1 MTHAP
6 SELQQQLEQQRR
18 QVDVENYDLS
28 LGELFRMTEQRE
40 LIRAPEYQRKFRWT
54 AADESHLV
62 ESLLLGLPVP
72 SIYVASN
79 PDGTWEV
86 VDGLQRISTLI
97 HFMSESLELLA
108 DLERTSCLRLEG
120 LQKLPT
126 FNGYTYSK
134 LPTPIRLQ
142 FARRPLR
149 VTALSDKSDPE
160 IRFDVFERLN
170 RGGVTLT
177 PQEVRACIYRG
188 PFANMLRDLAED
200 VDFKRL
206 VKLQTVHQHDGTRE
220 EIALKFFAYLHD
232 GERYDGDVTNFLNRY
247 MRENG
252 KSFDVVSGKD
262 LFLRVIQQL
271 VQITDGA
278 LLRKGYSVTP
288 INQLEAVMVAA
299 GKLLQTGKKNWKPP
313 ADWLNDKVLIQHST
327 KGTNTRTAFKARNAR
342 AEELLLG
349 KSM

>member
-1 MTHAP
+1 MAHAIT
-6 SELQQQLEQQRR
+6 ELQQQLEQQRK

-28 LGELFRMTEQRE
+28 LGELFRMAEQRE

-54 AADESHLV
+54 ASDESHLV

-97 HFMSESLELLA
+97 HFMSESADLLA
-108 DLERTSCLRLEG
+108 ELERTSCLRLEG
-120 LQKLPT
+120 LQKLTT
-126 FNGYTYSK
+126 FNSYTYAD

-177 PQEVRACIYRG
+177 SQEVRACIYRG
-188 PFANMLRDLAED
+188 PFANLLRELSED
-200 VDFKRL
+200 VNFKRL
-206 VKLQTVHQHDGTRE
+206 VKLQAVHQHDGTRE
-220 EIALKFFAYLHD
+220 EIALKFFAYLNEGD
-232 GERYDGDVTNFLNRY
+232 RYDGDVTNFLNRY

-252 KSFDVVSGKD
+252 KSFDLGAGRD
-262 LFLRVIQQL
+262 LFTRVTQQI
-271 VQITDGA
+271 VQITDGP

-299 GKLLQTGKKNWKPP
+299 GKLLQKRKVTFKPP
-313 ADWLNDKVLIQHST
+313 ADWLNDVVLVQHST
-327 KGTNTRTAFKARNAR
+327 KGTNTKTAFNARNAR
-342 AEELLLG
+342 AQELLLG
-349 KSM
+349 RT

>member
-1 MTHAP
+1 
-6 SELQQQLEQQRR
+6 
-18 QVDVENYDLS
+18 
-28 LGELFRMTEQRE
+28 
-40 LIRAPEYQRKFRWT
+40 
-54 AADESHLV
+54 
-62 ESLLLGLPVP
+62 LPVP

-97 HFMSESLELLA
+97 HFMSESPELLV
-108 DLERTSCLRLEG
+108 DLERPSRLRLEG

-126 FNGYTYSK
+126 FNGYTFSE

-177 PQEVRACIYRG
+177 PQEVRSSIYRG
-188 PFANMLRDLAED
+188 PFASMLRELAED
-200 VDFKRL
+200 AEFKRL
-206 VKLQTVHQHDGTRE
+206 VKLQAVHQNDGTRE
-220 EIALKFFAYLHD
+220 EITLKFFAYLHD
-232 GERYDGDVTNFLNRY
+232 GNRYDGDVTNFLNRY

-252 KSFDVVSGKD
+252 KTFDIASGKD
-262 LFLRVIQQL
+262 LFLRVVQQIL
-271 VQITDGA
+271 QITNGA
-278 LLRKGYSVTP
+278 FLRKGYSVTP
-288 INQLEAVMVAA
+288 VNQLEAVMVAA
-299 GKLLQTGKKNWKPP
+299 GKLLQAGKKNWKPP
-313 ADWLNDKVLIQHST
+313 ADWLNDKILVQHST
-327 KGTNTRTAFKARNAR
+327 KGTNTRTAFKSRNAR

-349 KSM
+349 RAA